1 MEIALTGFNP
11 QASTASVDLS
21 RQQQNAQQQERQAA
35 RSGRQAD
42 ADQRTQGEAR
52 TRAESSQRTP
62 ETSRIIN
69 GEVLSSESTRVSER
83 DSSYSF
89 LASSNRNNQQAP
101 TSQPDTRRIP
111 VQQALENFQQND
123 DIVSDSSN
131 PRQVSGIIDEF
142 V

>member
-11 QASTASVDLS
+11 QASTASVDSS
-21 RQQQNAQQQERQAA
+21 RQQQNAQQQERQAS
-35 RSGRQAD
+35 RSGRAD
-42 ADQRTQGEAR
+42 ADQRTQSEAR

-69 GEVLSSESTRVSER
+69 GEVLSSESTRVTEQ

-101 TSQPDTRRIP
+101 TAQPDTRRIP
-111 VQQALENFQQND
+111 VQQALQNFQQND
-123 DIVSDSSN
+123 EIPTESSN